1 MVNPIIRKRILSL
14 FKRLVKFIIAVAILI
29 LCIPIIEAKIKTEI
43 CSLSSGDCRIVNT
56 AKSIDEHLELR
67 MYRYS
72 NEPNKRHII
81 AVDDNG
87 NIVDLSRLSPENTN
101 QSINGKKLS
110 FFENRNENKPILEYI
125 YTKDGQEKYSNINIE
140 TFIETF
146 SVIYYLK
153 VFRYFYN

>member
-1 MVNPIIRKRILSL
+1 ML
-14 FKRLVKFIIAVAILI
+14 LI
-29 LCIPIIEAKIKTEI
+29 LLFSLKYFCYPPIIEAKTKTEYRTYSI
-43 CSLSSGDCRIVNT
+43 GDCRIVNT

-101 QSINGKKLS
+101 QSINGEKLS

-140 TFIETF
+140 TFG
-146 SVIYYLK
+146 VIYYLK